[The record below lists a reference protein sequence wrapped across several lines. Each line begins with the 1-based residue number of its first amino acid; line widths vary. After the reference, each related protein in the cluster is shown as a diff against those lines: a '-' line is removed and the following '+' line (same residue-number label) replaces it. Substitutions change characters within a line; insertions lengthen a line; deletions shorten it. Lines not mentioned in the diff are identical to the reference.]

1 MTRKSMKDKTTR
13 IHSGWVGNA
22 VAPGESRDLDLVVS
36 ESYSGRDVIIPV
48 HVRRAKE
55 PGPKVFV
62 TGALHGDELNGT
74 GAARSLLVDESL
86 SLLRG
91 TLVIVPVLNVL
102 GFERHERYLPDRRD
116 LNRCF
121 PGNSRGSM
129 ARRLAKRIFDS
140 LIRDCDFGIDL
151 HTAAVRRTNFPNVRG
166 ELSNPAVLQWAK
178 AFGIGILLNGSGP
191 EGSLRRE
198 ATKVN
203 CPTIVIEGGEVW
215 KFEPSVVDCM
225 VNGVKNCLR
234 YLEMLEGPA
243 IVSET
248 LMTIERST
256 WIRAERGGFLEF
268 HVSPGDVV
276 SKGQPIATNSNLL
289 YREQN
294 RLEAPFD
301 GVIIGMTTLPAVQ
314 PGEPVV
320 NLGRLNATGRNRQ
333 SIQQD
338 KLLDDDLHRAAH
350 EHLSAVVTVSEPSPE
365 EDAATSCETKAPA
378 NGDSHSDS
386 SSS

>member
-1 MTRKSMKDKTTR
+1 MKKKQR
-13 IHSGWVGNA
+13 VHSGWIGDA
-22 VAPGESRDLDLVVS
+22 VEPGESRDLDLVVS
-36 ESYSGRDVIIPV
+36 ESYCGRDVIIPV
-48 HVRRAKE
+48 HVRRSRTS
-55 PGPKVFV
+55 GPRVFV

-74 GAARSLLVDESL
+74 GAARTLLADETL
-86 SLLRG
+86 RLTRG

-129 ARRLAKRIFDS
+129 ANRFARRIFES
-140 LIRDCDFGIDL
+140 LIVDCDYGIDL
-151 HTAAVRRTNFPNVRG
+151 HTAALRRTNFPNIRA
-166 ELSNPAVLQWAK
+166 ELSNPRVLQLAE
-178 AFGIGILLNGSGP
+178 AFGIGILLGGAGP

-198 ATKVN
+198 ATKVG

-225 VNGVKNCLR
+225 FNGVKNCLR
-234 YLEMLEGPA
+234 YLGMLDGA
-243 IVSET
+243 VQVCET
-248 LMTIERST
+248 LLTIQRST

-268 HVSPGDVV
+268 HVSPGDFVH
-276 SKGQPIATNSNLL
+276 KGQPIATNSNLL
-289 YREQN
+289 NREQN

-320 NLGRLNATGRNRQ
+320 NLGRLASTQRNT
-333 SIQQD
+333 
-338 KLLDDDLHRAAH
+338 LLDQRASLFDDHLHRAAH
-350 EHLSAVVTVSEPSPE
+350 QHFSAVVTVSQPSE
-365 EDAATSCETKAPA
+365 CKSNDHAP
-378 NGDSHSDS
+378 SDS
-386 SSS
+386 GPHTQQPSE